1 MRILPAALVV
11 SAVLHGGAIAW
22 AVAHKIQAT
31 PEVSTP
37 SPIEI
42 VVVQPDSAPVE
53 VALLDRHTVLQPTI
67 APPTHDA
74 SRSVRH
80 APTSQLVAT
89 TLVPT
94 TTPPKPER
102 PPPEPVQPHSPFM
115 SMRDREQQPQLT
127 GPSGRFVD
135 DFLAHGA
142 PVAPNPIASEQLH
155 AELAS
160 GEDHLHDPR
169 WIANHSGPEV
179 AAERQRT
186 LIARHAQ
193 DSHELQHKG
202 TGYEAKH
209 AVFTGQVEADGTAH
223 LEKKRRYDPTEIIMN
238 RHDIDPYASNKLRML
253 DDTREE
259 RYAIGEAY
267 KHGQLARSAVIAQQ
281 NLTYLW
287 ARTTDPT
294 QRKTALFEMW
304 DECAERGAPELVAGG
319 AAARAMIVGFIKA
332 RMVGRLAYTTE
343 ELAALNAR
351 KKSSATFAPQ
361 AD

>member
-1 MRILPAALVV
+1 
-11 SAVLHGGAIAW
+11 
-22 AVAHKIQAT
+22 
-31 PEVSTP
+31 
-37 SPIEI
+37 
-42 VVVQPDSAPVE
+42 
-53 VALLDRHTVLQPTI
+53 
-67 APPTHDA
+67 
-74 SRSVRH
+74 
-80 APTSQLVAT
+80 
-89 TLVPT
+89 
-94 TTPPKPER
+94 
-102 PPPEPVQPHSPFM
+102 
-115 SMRDREQQPQLT
+115 
-127 GPSGRFVD
+127 VD

-155 AELAS
+155 DELSS

-179 AAERQRT
+179 AAERERT
-186 LIARHAQ
+186 LVARHAQ
-193 DSHELQHKG
+193 DGHELQQKG

-209 AVFTGQVEADGTAH
+209 AVFTGHIEADGTAH

-267 KHGQLARSAVIAQQ
+267 KRKQLASSAVIAQQ

-287 ARTTDPT
+287 ARTTDPA
-294 QRKTALFEMW
+294 QRKAALFEMW
-304 DECAERGAPELVAGG
+304 DECAERGSADLVAGG
-319 AAARAMIVGFIKA
+319 AAARSMIVGFIKA
-332 RMVGRLAYTTE
+332 RMIGPLAYSIE